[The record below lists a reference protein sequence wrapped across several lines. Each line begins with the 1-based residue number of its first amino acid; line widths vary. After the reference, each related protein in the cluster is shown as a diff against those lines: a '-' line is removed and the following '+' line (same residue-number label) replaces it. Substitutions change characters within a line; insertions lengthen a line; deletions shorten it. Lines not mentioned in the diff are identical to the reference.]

1 MIFFPKAFAFC
12 CGDSLLWPPLSTF
25 LFLSSWQSLWRRW
38 APQSDEFKKEE
49 KGQNKKGKTETTNQ
63 KEQLGEDELNDVG
76 TNVVTLDEEVRD
88 PLLLHSLAWQRL
100 LVHIHQVLASNGRGA
115 GMHVNPL
122 EQVFVFTSL
131 VLTISEL
138 LLHIYFV
145 LFYPAPRSGRSLGL
159 FMHLLLGSK

>member
-1 MIFFPKAFAFC
+1 M
-12 CGDSLLWPPLSTF
+12 
-25 LFLSSWQSLWRRW
+25 
-38 APQSDEFKKEE
+38 
-49 KGQNKKGKTETTNQ
+49 TNIRY
-63 KEQLGEDELNDVG
+63 ELM
-76 TNVVTLDEEVRD
+76 TRPSCVT
-88 PLLLHSLAWQRL
+88 RL

-138 LLHIYFV
+138 LLHIYIV

-159 FMHLLLGSK
+159 FVHLLLGSKYSHWHKAQQVPGYIRKNRCKKSQVLVKKSRCDKNDPDCIP